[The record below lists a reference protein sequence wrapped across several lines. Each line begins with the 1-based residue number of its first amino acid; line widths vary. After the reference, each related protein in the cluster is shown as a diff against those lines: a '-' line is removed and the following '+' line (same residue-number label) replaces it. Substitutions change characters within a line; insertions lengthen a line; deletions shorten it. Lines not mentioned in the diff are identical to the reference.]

1 MVCGDFNARIGEL
14 NVLIDDDSD
23 FFGDGVCRD
32 NTRKSQDKNTRQD
45 TKTGNR
51 PRPKDSDPKCEERG
65 EVSGTSSSSK
75 PKQIII
81 RICSLKA
88 EKPCD

>member
-1 MVCGDFNARIGEL
+1 MKLYQADENAHLMVCGDFNARIGEL

-51 PRPKDSDPKCEERG
+51 PRPKDSD
-65 EVSGTSSSSK
+65 SGLWGK
-75 PKQIII
+75 
-81 RICSLKA
+81 
-88 EKPCD
+88 